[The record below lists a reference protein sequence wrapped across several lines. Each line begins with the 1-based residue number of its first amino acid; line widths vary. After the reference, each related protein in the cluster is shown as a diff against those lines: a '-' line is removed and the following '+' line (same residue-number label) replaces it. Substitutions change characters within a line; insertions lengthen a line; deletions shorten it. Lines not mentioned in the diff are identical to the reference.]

1 MTTAKDITETLLS
14 MSDEKQREV
23 LCRFFK
29 TGKGEY
35 GEGDRFIGLRVPHNA
50 AIRYRKDGRQGTKN
64 VDGKVGDCCFKNAI
78 EYRRI

>member
-1 MTTAKDITETLLS
+1 MKTSLINKRMTTAKDITETLLS

-35 GEGDRFIGLRVPHNA
+35 GEGDRFIGLRVPQTL
-50 AIRYRKDGRQGTKN
+50 RY
-64 VDGKVGDCCFKNAI
+64 AI
-78 EYRRI
+78 EKMEDRERKMWMLR